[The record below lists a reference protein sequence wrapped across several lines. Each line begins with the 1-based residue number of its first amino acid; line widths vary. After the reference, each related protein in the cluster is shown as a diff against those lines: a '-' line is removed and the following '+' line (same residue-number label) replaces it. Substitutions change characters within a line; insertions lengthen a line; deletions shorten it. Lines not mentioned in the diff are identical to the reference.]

1 MSDFYFSIAV
11 GNRRALCI
19 SPLSREELW
28 ADGGRTGDGLGYYLY
43 ERDEADDGVTI
54 LAEVGSEDAARQLY
68 LRLSEVAERGRDVT
82 QPAFVA

>member
-19 SPLSREELW
+19 SPLTREELW
-28 ADGGRTGDGLGYYLY
+28 ADGDRAGDGLAYYLY
-43 ERDEADDGVTI
+43 ERDEADDGLTI

-68 LRLSEVAERGRDVT
+68 LRLSEVTERGDDVT
-82 QPAFVA
+82 RLAFGD